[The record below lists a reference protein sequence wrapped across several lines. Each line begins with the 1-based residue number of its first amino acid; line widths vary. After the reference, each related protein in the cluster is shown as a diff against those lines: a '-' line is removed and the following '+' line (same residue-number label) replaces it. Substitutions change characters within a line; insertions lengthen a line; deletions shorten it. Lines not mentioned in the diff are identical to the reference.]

1 MKPPTT
7 YSHTRNPHSSS
18 SLMSASE
25 MDFSETQ
32 GKPIK
37 CTAMVARGVN
47 DMKEEEITVDV
58 PKRGEVRV
66 KVRIS
71 HSKQFEL
78 DIFLT
83 KISFT

>member
-1 MKPPTT
+1 MKPLTT
-7 YSHTRNPHSSS
+7 YSHIRTPHSSS
-18 SLMSASE
+18 SIMSASE

-66 KVRIS
+66 KVRRS
-71 HSKQFEL
+71 HSN
-78 DIFLT
+78 IT
-83 KISFT
+83 Y